1 MQQVKTNATSAYF
14 TQCLRLLATSQRFAP
29 VGSLPKG
36 HYGNFPSLGESREKA
51 GTPKYQARQTNPL
64 GNHVSP
70 PPSPPLLWGFHNR
83 SENKCGGGEEKGRE
97 SARISPLTQSA
108 LEFLPCTRQRETP
121 EVFPPHPRGRG
132 GERALRQPPP
142 RGQPQSPHLRSKRQP
157 GAIAGSA
164 WPAEAASKSSSWPP
178 HGLGKQSARQ
188 GGGQPPPPP
197 RALFCPGLPASS
209 ADSSVE
215 DSSTATRSRVRSSL
229 SAHARASASG
239 AARAAAAPQRIE
251 TTNFCSAGVPCRVT
265 LSPR

>member
-1 MQQVKTNATSAYF
+1 MRGGRREGARERAHKSPDPISSRVSSLHSAK
-14 TQCLRLLATSQRFAP
+14 RDP
-29 VGSLPKG
+29 GGLP
-36 HYGNFPSLGESREKA
+36 
-51 GTPKYQARQTNPL
+51 TPP
-64 GNHVSP
+64 
-70 PPSPPLLWGFHNR
+70 
-83 SENKCGGGEEKGRE
+83 EGG
-97 SARISPLTQSA
+97 
-108 LEFLPCTRQRETP
+108 
-121 EVFPPHPRGRG
+121 GRG

-188 GGGQPPPPP
+188 GGGEPPP